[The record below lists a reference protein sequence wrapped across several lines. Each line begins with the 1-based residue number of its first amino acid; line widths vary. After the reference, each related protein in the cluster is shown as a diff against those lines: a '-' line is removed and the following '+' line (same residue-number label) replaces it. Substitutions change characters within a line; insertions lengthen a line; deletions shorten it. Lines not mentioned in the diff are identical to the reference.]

1 MQSVPKSVSLVEI
14 TSATKEDRAVQVMFK
29 ILKKQRWNKAEIEKL
44 SVTERKWFTALKQ
57 IQGQLTRVDTEEG
70 EILLKD
76 TRIVVPKKLTDRI
89 VNIAHQGHQEIVKTK
104 SLLREKVWF
113 PGVDKMVEDKVNG
126 CIACQACGK
135 DNNPEP
141 FKMSPV
147 PAKPWTEVSIDFAD
161 LPNKEHLLIIYDD
174 YSRYPGVK
182 KVSTTSAK
190 VVTKSLEDVFSQFG
204 IPEVVKSDNG
214 PPFQSAEFKQFAEEM
229 SFRHRKVTRC
239 GHAPTEESNVS

>member
-1 MQSVPKSVSLVEI
+1 MQSVPKSVSLAEI

-44 SVTERKWFTALKQ
+44 SVTEREWFTALKQ

-174 YSRYPGVK
+174 YSRYPVVK

-229 SFRHRKVTRC
+229 NFRHRKVTRC